1 MTEKISTLLD
11 GELPREEAT
20 TAIRGLGT
28 DPALRAA
35 WERYHLIGDVMRGD
49 TPGEVMRRRQ
59 STEAIFAQL
68 AKEPTVLTP
77 GALTVPAPS
86 GQGRIRVA
94 MAMAASLVTIS
105 AIAVIAMKQPDGV
118 VVHVARPA
126 PPPVS
131 LPVSQPIAT
140 PQDSRVNDYLAIHR
154 QYANPQALK
163 AVAARREAPRAAGQ

>member
-68 AKEPTVLTP
+68 AKEPTVLAP

-131 LPVSQPIAT
+131 MPVSQPITT

-154 QYANPQALK
+154 QYANPQALQ